1 MMAIAGWRVSPGYDD
16 HETAR
21 QMLSGESVEIKLQ
34 RPVFYDGPLFY
45 HDPIPTE
52 PLRYASVRLDGTES
66 EEVVERRFE
75 VNGWDVVKT
84 FRTINDGT
92 YLIVSKPY
100 VAPDLSFK

>member
-1 MMAIAGWRVSPGYDD
+1 MAK
-16 HETAR
+16 ETAR

-34 RPVFYDGPLFY
+34 RPVFYDGPVFY

-52 PLRYASVRLDGTES
+52 PLWYASVRLDGTES
-66 EEVVERRFE
+66 EEVVKRRFE